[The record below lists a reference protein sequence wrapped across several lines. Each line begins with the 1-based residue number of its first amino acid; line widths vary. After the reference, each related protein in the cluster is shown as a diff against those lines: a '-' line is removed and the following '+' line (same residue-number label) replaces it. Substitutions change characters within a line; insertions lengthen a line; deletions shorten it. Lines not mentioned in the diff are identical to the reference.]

1 MERGSD
7 MWRRDNSSMSL
18 GSSKGQDS
26 MKHRSSRPMIAVSFG
41 PWSLL
46 RVGGMTTL
54 GVAAFGAAVACS
66 EPVSSSTTSSAL
78 FPDEPTSSDEHTPPD
93 AGEENSDSTQLPSSS
108 VAPSA
113 SHFLPDA
120 NVAASST
127 DTISAPPMDGGG
139 DALADA
145 DAQRPEPPTPVDAQ
159 TCGIPVD
166 NGPPLCDPVAQCGCD
181 ATQTCAFTP
190 ERSRMFTCVA
200 PGVTPIG
207 EPCDADDTC
216 VKGSVCAGG
225 LCAATCSRDADCDD
239 GKCAPV
245 SAGGELVSDLR
256 VCDLACNPLVPDSC
270 ATGATCANATGTGTF
285 SCRRQNATGVLDDPC
300 TESGD
305 CAPGLGCA
313 PDGTCRPWCSLET
326 VSVDPVSVAVE
337 IVVGLDAG
345 ADVTVCPDLSEC
357 LPFSPSAGL
366 GLCGATC
373 PVPDV
378 PGSECSVVAGCGCD
392 NGETCQVELTG
403 RTACNTPGNQSTMGW
418 CNTNTDCGAGLSCL
432 GSLCRPVCD
441 QALLACVDG
450 SVCAKTIAAESSPA
464 GCLGH
469 CDPVTPTLD
478 DSEFTPCGSGAY
490 CSPGLPDNENVS
502 LPESHCTR
510 QSDTPVND
518 GSGCGADFE
527 CRNGSGCDPK
537 TRTCQNWCR
546 ETSDCNANYVCELN
560 ISPERTGASDD
571 ALGFC
576 RIAN

>member
-1 MERGSD
+1 M
-7 MWRRDNSSMSL
+7 N
-18 GSSKGQDS
+18 
-26 MKHRSSRPMIAVSFG
+26 HRSPRRMFPVSFG
-41 PWSLL
+41 PLSLL

-54 GVAAFGAAVACS
+54 CAAAFGAVVACS

-78 FPDEPTSSDEHTPPD
+78 FPDEPTSSDEHTPLDGGAQSPD
-93 AGEENSDSTQLPSSS
+93 PNQLPSSS

-113 SHFLPDA
+113 SLFPPDA
-120 NVAASST
+120 NVASSSI
-127 DTISAPPMDGGG
+127 DTTSAPW
-139 DALADA
+139 DAGLVTLTDA
-145 DAQRPEPPTPVDAQ
+145 DTQRPEPPAQVDAQ

-166 NGPPLCDPVAQCGCD
+166 NGPPLCDPVAQCGCN

-190 ERSRMFTCVA
+190 ERSRMFTCVT
-200 PGVTPIG
+200 PGSTPIG
-207 EPCDADDTC
+207 EQCDADDTC

-245 SAGGELVSDLR
+245 SAGTELVSDLR
-256 VCDLACNPLVPDSC
+256 VCELACNPLVSNSC
-270 ATGATCANATGTGTF
+270 GTGATCANAAGTGTF
-285 SCRRQNATGVLDDPC
+285 SCLRQNASGVIDDPC
-300 TESGD
+300 TESSS

-313 PDGTCRPWCSLET
+313 PDGTCRPWCSLDT
-326 VSVDPVSVAVE
+326 VSADSISVAVE
-337 IVVGLDAG
+337 TVVALDAG
-345 ADVTVCPDLSEC
+345 TEATVCPDLSEC
-357 LPFSPSAGL
+357 LPFSSSAGL
-366 GLCGATC
+366 GLCGAAC

-392 NGETCQVELTG
+392 EGETCQVELTG
-403 RTACNTPGNQSTMGW
+403 RTVCNTPGKQSTMGW
-418 CNTNTDCGAGLSCL
+418 CNTNADCGGGLSCL
-432 GSLCRPVCD
+432 GNLCRPVCD
-441 QALLACVDG
+441 QELLACVDG

-469 CDPVTPTLD
+469 CDPVTPTRD
-478 DSEFTPCGSGAY
+478 DTEFTPCGSGAY
-490 CSPGLPDNENVS
+490 CSPGLPDNENVN

-510 QSDTPVND
+510 QSDTPAND
-518 GSGCGADFE
+518 GSSCSADFE

-546 ETSDCNANYVCELN
+546 ETSDCDANYVCELN
-560 ISPERTGASDD
+560 ISPVRTGASDD